1 MTQSIIAGR
10 EGLRMYDELI
20 AVHAILRRGSALT
33 SAGFDRLV
41 GGGQPDVK
49 VLADV
54 SRWLVEFAHHHH
66 ASEDELLWPVLRE
79 LFPEA
84 VAELDQMTDEHQ
96 ALGREL
102 QKLAAATDAI
112 TVVGADG
119 DAARRAVQSAYR
131 VQHLL
136 ISHLDAEEPVLEQL
150 FPQVPDKGVVGLRKA
165 IADGVPRS
173 GPHYVFGLLEDPARP
188 AGYQALVGNFPPPA
202 RWLRPILLS
211 QYRKRKRA
219 LGVYAVATRLVTASA
234 WPRRT
239 SP

>member
-66 ASEDELLWPVLRE
+66 ASEDRP
-79 LFPEA
+79 
-84 VAELDQMTDEHQ
+84 QQ
-96 ALGREL
+96 
-102 QKLAAATDAI
+102 
-112 TVVGADG
+112 
-119 DAARRAVQSAYR
+119 
-131 VQHLL
+131 LL

-188 AGYQALVGNFPPPA
+188 AGYQALVGNFPPSA